1 MTKAEVPANPNQ
13 GTASFESFQEM
24 ADAYDR
30 ILFHSPTLPAVGS
43 PYMQEAYEAQAAR
56 GLSPDTLV
64 RFSQAQ
70 GVIMDG
76 RVFDMAGHTFY
87 DEQSGIEVGDR
98 SRNGGYSGAG
108 GNRLHGN
115 IRMRA
120 TPRKGETKLDA
131 AKSWVAGM
139 FGQEAVDALQA
150 EYAQLKEWGD
160 RIGEVGF
167 DIRKDSGTSA
177 LKVTVGFA
185 GLTNYG
191 DDTGIRGETYSLN
204 ADQARRLGDIFGR
217 QLGKMKRVDQ
227 LDVDELCGGTE
238 QVFSQ
243 SYKQRLIDQEVDLL
257 IEEFKGHT
265 DVELGGDERAE
276 FTQQWIEKRAEEL
289 AKYQPE
295 TFEYSSSERVFKKI
309 PERLKYSRDPKR
321 AALLMAREQAKYIQA
336 EVQNGPLDVEAMD
349 RKQGIEEAVK
359 EDDSLRAIAE
369 KARRVI
375 DDRGEIVV
383 GEAGSFGYEKTTY
396 EPGLNKEAVD
406 YKSIEGIKKH
416 DRSTNNHYFVD
427 NDGNVVRVRRTPN
440 EGWPGGT
447 RSKIVDRHTFSEK
460 NQSKAQD
467 LVRKLADK
475 QGVREAKSGSTD
487 ISRQRNVRLA
497 EQRLKEVDGKRR
509 SMADEA
515 RKQSRAQQE
524 V

>member
-1 MTKAEVPANPNQ
+1 MTKVEVPANPNQ

-24 ADAYDR
+24 ANAYDR

-43 PYMQEAYEAQAAR
+43 PYMQEAYEALAAR

-64 RFSQAQ
+64 RFSEAQ
-70 GVIMDG
+70 GAIMDG
-76 RVFDMAGHTFY
+76 RVFDMAESAFY

-98 SRNGGYSGAG
+98 SRNRGYSG

-120 TPRKGETKLDA
+120 IPQEGETKLGA
-131 AKSWVAGM
+131 TKAWVAEM

-160 RIGEVGF
+160 RIGEAGL
-167 DIRKDSGTSA
+167 DILKDSGTGA
-177 LKVTVGFA
+177 LKITVGFA
-185 GLTNYG
+185 DLTSYG
-191 DDTGIRGETYSLN
+191 DDTGIRGETYSLT
-204 ADQARRLGDIFGR
+204 AEQTRRVGDIFGR

-227 LDVDELCGGTE
+227 LDLDELSAGTE

-243 SYKQRLIDQEVDLL
+243 RYKQRLIDQEVDLL
-257 IEEFKGHT
+257 IEEFKGRT
-265 DVELGGDERAE
+265 DVDLGGDERAE
-276 FTQQWIEKRAEEL
+276 FTQRWIEKRAEEL

-295 TFEYSSSERVFKKI
+295 TFEYSSHERVIKKI
-309 PERLKYSRDPKR
+309 PEYLKYSRDPKR
-321 AALLMAREQAKYIQA
+321 AALLMAREQAQKIQA

-349 RKQGIEEAVK
+349 RKQGIEDAVK

-375 DDRGEIVV
+375 DDKGEIVV
-383 GEAGSFGYEKTTY
+383 GEAGSFGYQKTTY
-396 EPGLNKEAVD
+396 EPGLNKEAID
-406 YKSIEGIKKH
+406 YKSVKGVNKH

-427 NDGNVVRVRRTPN
+427 KDGKVVRVRRTPN

-447 RSKIVDRHTFSEK
+447 RSKIVERHTFSEK
-460 NQSKAQD
+460 NRTRAQD

-475 QGVREAKSGSTD
+475 QGAREAKSETTD
-487 ISRQRNVRLA
+487 MSRHRNVRLA
-497 EQRLKEVDGKRR
+497 EERLKEVDSKRR
-509 SMADEA
+509 SMAEEA
-515 RKQSRAQQE
+515 RERSRAQQE
-524 V
+524 E